1 MFNNLHLGTHTIAV
15 VNGPE
20 SRETLESSFKEIFD
34 EVNDII
40 KNGYITVS
48 GKRVDIEMFLGG
60 DYKVINIIQKVTLK
74 IHTLKGL
81 KGLRLG
87 FR

>member
-1 MFNNLHLGTHTIAV
+1 LFKNYLPLGTHTIAV

-20 SRETLESSFKEIFD
+20 SRETLESNFKEIFD

-40 KNGYITVS
+40 KSGYITIS

-60 DYKVINIIQKVTLK
+60 DYKVINITI
-74 IHTLKGL
+74 IIKGYF
-81 KGLRLG
+81 KNPYTKRS
-87 FR
+87 

>member
-1 MFNNLHLGTHTIAV
+1 MVFFYSTSIQKIWNHILQIYLFNNLPIGTHTIAV
-15 VNGPE
+15 VNAPE

-40 KNGYITVS
+40 KSGYITVN

-60 DYKVINIIQKVTLK
+60 DYKVINII
-74 IHTLKGL
+74 
-81 KGLRLG
+81 
-87 FR
+87 

>member
-1 MFNNLHLGTHTIAV
+1 M
-15 VNGPE
+15 NGPE

-40 KNGYITVS
+40 KSGYITVN

-60 DYKVINIIQKVTLK
+60 DYKVINIIEKVTLK
-74 IHTLKGL
+74 FHTPKGL
-81 KGLRLG
+81 KSLKLC
-87 FR
+87 FK

>member
-1 MFNNLHLGTHTIAV
+1 MFKNLHLGTHTIAV

-40 KNGYITVS
+40 KSGYITVS
-48 GKRVDIEMFLGG
+48 GKQVDIEMFLGG
-60 DYKVINIIQKVTLK
+60 DYKVINIIQQVTSE
-74 IHTLKGL
+74 IHTLKGH
-81 KGLRLG
+81 KGTR
-87 FR
+87 FVK